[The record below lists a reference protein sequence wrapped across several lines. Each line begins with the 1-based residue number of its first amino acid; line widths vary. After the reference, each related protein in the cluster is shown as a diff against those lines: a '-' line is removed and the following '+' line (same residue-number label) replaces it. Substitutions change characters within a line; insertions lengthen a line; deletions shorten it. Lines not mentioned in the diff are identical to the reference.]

1 MYAASCYQLEF
12 ASSVGPTRGISR
24 GCQIV
29 HTAADYMKPSAE
41 GAQQSCPAHLMP
53 TKDRRV
59 GLRGSRWPD
68 VAPDNATHLWTIA
81 AACGASAILL
91 NLMVHRPQSSV
102 VQGDTSAVGYPR
114 RRIGAR
120 ASMGGPKPRSGPNP
134 LSCFLGRGCPASVEV
149 VLDAEETGA
158 WVTGWPSYSPRA
170 SCCPKRA
177 VLYLHLIAC
186 QFRADS

>member
-1 MYAASCYQLEF
+1 MSDSTYRRGLHETLDGRCAAIMSCTPYAY
-12 ASSVGPTRGISR
+12 
-24 GCQIV
+24 
-29 HTAADYMKPSAE
+29 E
-41 GAQQSCPAHLMP
+41 GSQS
-53 TKDRRV
+53 
-59 GLRGSRWPD
+59 GFEGSTLARCCTGN
-68 VAPDNATHLWTIA
+68 NATHLWTIA

-114 RRIGAR
+114 RRKGAR

-149 VLDAEETGA
+149 VLVAEETGA

-170 SCCPKRA
+170 SWCPNGA